1 MESNNQSQTEN
12 EQRNEFE
19 FNARI
24 TAITEPDPAKQR
36 KLYKDLCKWIKAG
49 RPLIQTNKDK
59 Q

>member
-1 MESNNQSQTEN
+1 METNNQSQTEN

-24 TAITEPDPAKQR
+24 AAINEPDPTKQR
-36 KLYKDLCKWIKAG
+36 KLYKDLGKWIKAG